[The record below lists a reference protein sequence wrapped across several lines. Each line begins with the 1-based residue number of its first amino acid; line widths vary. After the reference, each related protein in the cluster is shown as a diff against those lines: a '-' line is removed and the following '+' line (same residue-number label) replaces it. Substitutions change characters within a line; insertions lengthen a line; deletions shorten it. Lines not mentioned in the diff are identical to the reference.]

1 VKRGRRGDR
10 PAVKA
15 AKAGQFRQA
24 DRRKRSKAPVM
35 SADERAA
42 MLAGLGDGD
51 VPAFLLDEKVDF
63 RMELDVWKDQ
73 APHLKRMNA
82 LQKPDRYTFAIYCVH
97 MADWIRATLDI
108 RKNGAT
114 YKARSTITKD
124 VLHKL
129 NPMVRVRN
137 DAERAILDLATRFG
151 LDPLSR
157 FKLVGIQAGLVG
169 QGMLPGLLEGDGA
182 QKRVDEPQQED
193 GERPTGMLTRS
204 AAPPPRAN

>member
-1 VKRGRRGDR
+1 
-10 PAVKA
+10 
-15 AKAGQFRQA
+15 
-24 DRRKRSKAPVM
+24 M

-137 DAERAILDLATRFG
+137 DAYPWATRAW
-151 LDPLSR
+151 D
-157 FKLVGIQAGLVG
+157 VAAAT
-169 QGMLPGLLEGDGA
+169 PGNWFDA
-182 QKRVDEPQQED
+182 AWP
-193 GERPTGMLTRS
+193 TRS
-204 AAPPPRAN
+204 SRSGRPGSAIRKAAGPASLSSWRSGRKSSSGCWSAGKTLKAFAISGA